1 MALWMALHEPAV
13 SQIPGPREQH
23 IPQGSHPRV
32 RARQITVS
40 LSKVPTAP

>member
-13 SQIPGPREQH
+13 PQIPQMPREQH

-32 RARQITVS
+32 GARQVTAS
-40 LSKVPTAP
+40 LS